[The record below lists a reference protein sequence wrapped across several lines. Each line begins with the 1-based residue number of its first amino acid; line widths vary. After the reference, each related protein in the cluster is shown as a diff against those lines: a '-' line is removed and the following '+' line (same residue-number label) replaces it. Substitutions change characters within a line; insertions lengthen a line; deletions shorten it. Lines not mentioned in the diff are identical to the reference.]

1 MKKSSTASITEMS
14 EAVATGRRA
23 NRRGLATR
31 ESMLDAALRVLASGD
46 PAAVSANKIAKECGA
61 TWGAVKYQFGDID
74 GLWAAV
80 LQRTAERR
88 GEQPWRS
95 DPEGPLDRRVNAI
108 VETLYR
114 GLTAPDSRAI
124 ENLRRALPHESAELE
139 RLYPHTAAELASWKH
154 RWARACQ
161 QAFDGLDVDPV
172 RVREVAAF
180 IPGAMRGLVSEKQ
193 LGTYSDLE
201 EARRGLTNAIV
212 AYLGGN

>member
-1 MKKSSTASITEMS
+1 MKNSARASIVRMS
-14 EAVATGRRA
+14 EVVATGRRA

-31 ESMLDAALRVLASGD
+31 ESMLEAALRVLASGD

-88 GEQPWRS
+88 GEQPWRN
-95 DPEGPLDRRVNAI
+95 DPVGPLDQRVSAI

-124 ENLRRALPHESAELE
+124 ENLRRALPPNPPNSSACTPE
-139 RLYPHTAAELASWKH
+139 RLPSWPRGSIVGRGRASRRSTAWRWILSECARWRPSSPAPCAGLFPKNSWVPI
-154 RWARACQ
+154 RISRR
-161 QAFDGLDVDPV
+161 PV
-172 RVREVAAF
+172 A
-180 IPGAMRGLVSEKQ
+180 G
-193 LGTYSDLE
+193 
-201 EARRGLTNAIV
+201 
-212 AYLGGN
+212 

>member
-1 MKKSSTASITEMS
+1 MS
-14 EAVATGRRA
+14 EAAITGRRA

-31 ESMLDAALRVLASGD
+31 ETMLDAALRVLASGD
-46 PAAVSANKIAKECGA
+46 PAAVSANRIAKECGA

-80 LQRTAERR
+80 LQCTAERR
-88 GEQPWRS
+88 GDQPWKKGLT
-95 DPEGPLDRRVNAI
+95 DPEASLQSRVSAI

-114 GLTAPDSRAI
+114 GLTSPDSRAI
-124 ENLRRALPHESAELE
+124 ENLRRSLPHQPKELE
-139 RLYPHTAAELASWKH
+139 QLYPQTAAELASWKH

-172 RVREVAAF
+172 RVHEVAAF

-212 AYLGGN
+212 AYLGGHA